1 MLSFKSAFSLS
12 SFTLMKRF
20 FSYSWLDEGRTW
32 RRCFCSL
39 NKGANVGPGRSGTSL
54 KLRDTPRLPTQGIFF
69 LRSGG
74 HVNLPPMPPPFHLT
88 EAMSLARDDPETIPL
103 DGISVPCVCFPQTR
117 GQGEGV
123 RTTAGSH

>member
-1 MLSFKSAFSLS
+1 M
-12 SFTLMKRF
+12 
-20 FSYSWLDEGRTW
+20 
-32 RRCFCSL
+32 
-39 NKGANVGPGRSGTSL
+39 
-54 KLRDTPRLPTQGIFF
+54 
-69 LRSGG
+69 
-74 HVNLPPMPPPFHLT
+74 NLPPMPPPFHPT